1 MELFMFKLLTTA
13 LLLATSLF
21 ALEGRVVKVY
31 DGDTI
36 TLLDKDM
43 QQHRIRFYGI
53 DAPEKSQSFGKRSQ
67 ENLANM
73 IAGKMV
79 NVDVQAEDR
88 YGRSVGIVYLDDV
101 DINKRQVADGYAWAY
116 MQYGGEI
123 YKNDELKAR
132 EKKLGMWIDPNIEQ
146 PSEYRKR
153 QKNGGNSNTN
163 SGTTASEKAM
173 ETFLKAFVD
182 ALIK

>member
-1 MELFMFKLLTTA
+1 MLKLLITG

-67 ENLANM
+67 ENLASM

-123 YKNDELKAR
+123 YKNDELRAR
-132 EKKLGMWIDPNIEQ
+132 EKKLGMWTDPNIEM

-153 QKNGGNSNTN
+153 QKNGGNSSGN

-182 ALIK
+182 AIIK

>member
-1 MELFMFKLLTTA
+1 MELFMFKLLITT

-132 EKKLGMWIDPNIEQ
+132 EKKLGMWVDPNIEQ

-153 QKNGGNSNTN
+153 QKNSGSSGTN
-163 SGTTASEKAM
+163 NGTTASEKAM

>member
-1 MELFMFKLLTTA
+1 MLKLLITT

-132 EKKLGMWIDPNIEQ
+132 EKKLGMWTDPNIEM

-163 SGTTASEKAM
+163 TTASEKAM

-182 ALIK
+182 AIIK

>member
-1 MELFMFKLLTTA
+1 MELIMFKLLITT

-67 ENLANM
+67 ENLASM

-101 DINKRQVADGYAWAY
+101 DINKKQVADGYAWAY

-123 YKNDELKAR
+123 YKNDELRAR
-132 EKKLGMWIDPNIEQ
+132 EKKLGMWIDPNIEM

-163 SGTTASEKAM
+163 TTASEKAM

-182 ALIK
+182 AIIK

>member
-1 MELFMFKLLTTA
+1 MMLKLLITT

-132 EKKLGMWIDPNIEQ
+132 EKKLGIWTDPNIEM

-153 QKNGGNSNTN
+153 QKNSGNSNTN
-163 SGTTASEKAM
+163 TTASERAM

>member
-1 MELFMFKLLTTA
+1 
-13 LLLATSLF
+13 
-21 ALEGRVVKVY
+21 
-31 DGDTI
+31 
-36 TLLDKDM
+36 
-43 QQHRIRFYGI
+43 
-53 DAPEKSQSFGKRSQ
+53 
-67 ENLANM
+67 M

>member
-1 MELFMFKLLTTA
+1 MMLKLLITA

-123 YKNDELKAR
+123 YKNDELRAR
-132 EKKLGMWIDPNIEQ
+132 EKKLGMWTDPNIEM

-153 QKNGGNSNTN
+153 QKNGGNSSSN

-182 ALIK
+182 AIIK

>member
-1 MELFMFKLLTTA
+1 MMFKLLITG

-123 YKNDELKAR
+123 YKNDELRAR
-132 EKKLGMWIDPNIEQ
+132 EKKLGMWIDPNIEM

-163 SGTTASEKAM
+163 SNTTASEKAM

>member
-1 MELFMFKLLTTA
+1 MELLMLKLLVTG

-132 EKKLGMWIDPNIEQ
+132 EKKLGMWTDPNIEQ

-153 QKNGGNSNTN
+153 QKNGGNTN

-182 ALIK
+182 AIIK

>member
-1 MELFMFKLLTTA
+1 MFKLLVTT

-132 EKKLGMWIDPNIEQ
+132 EKKLGMWTDPNIEM

-163 SGTTASEKAM
+163 TTASEKAM

>member
-1 MELFMFKLLTTA
+1 MELIMLKLLVAT

-163 SGTTASEKAM
+163 TTASEKAM

-182 ALIK
+182 AIIK

>member
-1 MELFMFKLLTTA
+1 MFKIFVTT
-13 LLLATSLF
+13 LILATSLF

-132 EKKLGMWIDPNIEQ
+132 EKRLGMWIDPNIEM

-163 SGTTASEKAM
+163 TTASEKAM
-173 ETFLKAFVD
+173 EAFLKAFVD

>member
-1 MELFMFKLLTTA
+1 MLKLLITA

-132 EKKLGMWIDPNIEQ
+132 EKRLGMWVDPNIEQ

-153 QKNGGNSNTN
+153 QKNVGNSNNSN
-163 SGTTASEKAM
+163 SGATASEKAM

>member
-1 MELFMFKLLTTA
+1 MLKLLTTV

-132 EKKLGMWIDPNIEQ
+132 EKKLGIWTDPNIEM

-153 QKNGGNSNTN
+153 QKNSGNSNTN
-163 SGTTASEKAM
+163 TTASERAM

>member
-1 MELFMFKLLTTA
+1 MFKLLITA
-13 LLLATSLF
+13 LLLTTSLF

-123 YKNDELKAR
+123 YKNDELRAR
-132 EKKLGMWIDPNIEQ
+132 EKKLGMWTDPNIEM

-173 ETFLKAFVD
+173 ENFLKAFVD
-182 ALIK
+182 AIIK

>member
-1 MELFMFKLLTTA
+1 MMFKIFVTT
-13 LLLATSLF
+13 LILATSLF

-132 EKKLGMWIDPNIEQ
+132 EKRLGMWIDPNIEM

-163 SGTTASEKAM
+163 TTASEKAM
-173 ETFLKAFVD
+173 EAFLKAFVD

>member
-1 MELFMFKLLTTA
+1 MLKLLITG

-123 YKNDELKAR
+123 YKNDELRAR
-132 EKKLGMWIDPNIEQ
+132 EKKLGMWTDPNIEM

-153 QKNGGNSNTN
+153 QKNGGNSSSN

>member
-1 MELFMFKLLTTA
+1 MELMMLKLLITA

-123 YKNDELKAR
+123 YKNDELRAR
-132 EKKLGMWIDPNIEQ
+132 EKKLGMWTDPNIEM

-153 QKNGGNSNTN
+153 QKNGGNSSSN

-182 ALIK
+182 AIIK

>member
-1 MELFMFKLLTTA
+1 MELFMFKLLITT

-123 YKNDELKAR
+123 YKNDELRAR
-132 EKKLGMWIDPNIEQ
+132 EKKLGMWIEPNIEM

-163 SGTTASEKAM
+163 TTASEKAM

-182 ALIK
+182 AIIK

>member
-1 MELFMFKLLTTA
+1 MLKLLVTT

-67 ENLANM
+67 ENLASM

-132 EKKLGMWIDPNIEQ
+132 EKKLGMWTDPNIEQ

-153 QKNGGNSNTN
+153 QKNGGNSSGNN
-163 SGTTASEKAM
+163 GTTASEKAM

-182 ALIK
+182 AIIK

>member
-1 MELFMFKLLTTA
+1 MMFKIFVTT

-132 EKKLGMWIDPNIEQ
+132 EKKLGMWVDPNIEQ

-153 QKNGGNSNTN
+153 QKNSGNSNSN
-163 SGTTASEKAM
+163 NGTTASEKAM

-182 ALIK
+182 TLIK

>member
-1 MELFMFKLLTTA
+1 MLKLLITA

-67 ENLANM
+67 ENLASM

-79 NVDVQAEDR
+79 DVDVQAEDR

-123 YKNDELKAR
+123 YKNDELRAR
-132 EKKLGMWIDPNIEQ
+132 EKKLGMWTDPNIEM

-153 QKNGGNSNTN
+153 QKNGGNSNNTN

>member
-1 MELFMFKLLTTA
+1 MMFKLLITG

-132 EKKLGMWIDPNIEQ
+132 EKKLGMWTDPNIEM

-153 QKNGGNSNTN
+153 QKNGGNSNNTN

-182 ALIK
+182 AIIK

>member
-1 MELFMFKLLTTA
+1 MELFMFKLLVTT

-67 ENLANM
+67 
-73 IAGKMV
+73 
-79 NVDVQAEDR
+79 DVQAEDR

-123 YKNDELKAR
+123 YKNDELRAR
-132 EKKLGMWIDPNIEQ
+132 EKKLGMWTDPNIEM

-163 SGTTASEKAM
+163 SNTTASEKAM

>member
-1 MELFMFKLLTTA
+1 MFKLLTTA

-88 YGRSVGIVYLDDV
+88 YGRSVGIVYLDDI

-123 YKNDELKAR
+123 YKNDELRAR

-163 SGTTASEKAM
+163 TTASEKAM

-182 ALIK
+182 AIIK

>member
-1 MELFMFKLLTTA
+1 MLKLLITG

-123 YKNDELKAR
+123 YKNDELRAR
-132 EKKLGMWIDPNIEQ
+132 EKKLGMWTDPNIEM
-146 PSEYRKR
+146 PSEYRKK
-153 QKNGGNSNTN
+153 QKNGGNSSTN

>member
-1 MELFMFKLLTTA
+1 MFKLLTTA

-67 ENLANM
+67 ENLASM
-73 IAGKMV
+73 IAGKMI

-123 YKNDELKAR
+123 YKNDELRAR

-153 QKNGGNSNTN
+153 QKNGGNSN

-182 ALIK
+182 AIIK

>member
-1 MELFMFKLLTTA
+1 MELFMFKLLITT

-67 ENLANM
+67 ENLASM

-123 YKNDELKAR
+123 YKNDELRAR
-132 EKKLGMWIDPNIEQ
+132 EKKLGMWVDPNIEQ

-153 QKNGGNSNTN
+153 QKNSGNSGTN
-163 SGTTASEKAM
+163 NGTTASEKAM

-182 ALIK
+182 AIIK

>member
-1 MELFMFKLLTTA
+1 MLKLFVTT

-123 YKNDELKAR
+123 YKNDELRAR
-132 EKKLGMWIDPNIEQ
+132 EKKLGMWTDPNIEM

-153 QKNGGNSNTN
+153 QKNGGNSSSN

-182 ALIK
+182 AIIK

>member
-1 MELFMFKLLTTA
+1 MFKLLITT

-123 YKNDELKAR
+123 YKNDELRAR
-132 EKKLGMWIDPNIEQ
+132 EKKLGMWTDPNIEM
-146 PSEYRKR
+146 PSEYRKK
-153 QKNGGNSNTN
+153 QKNGGNSSTN

>member
-1 MELFMFKLLTTA
+1 MMFKLLVTT

-79 NVDVQAEDR
+79 DVDVQAEDR

-132 EKKLGMWIDPNIEQ
+132 EKKLGMWTDPNIEM

-163 SGTTASEKAM
+163 TTASEKAM

>member
-1 MELFMFKLLTTA
+1 MLKLLITG

-67 ENLANM
+67 ENLASM

-132 EKKLGMWIDPNIEQ
+132 EKKLGMWVDPNIEQ

-153 QKNGGNSNTN
+153 QKNSGNSNAN
-163 SGTTASEKAM
+163 NGTTASEKAM

>member
-1 MELFMFKLLTTA
+1 MMFKIFVTT

-67 ENLANM
+67 ENLASM

-123 YKNDELKAR
+123 YKNDELRAR
-132 EKKLGMWIDPNIEQ
+132 EKKLGMWTDPNIEM

-153 QKNGGNSNTN
+153 QKNGGNSNNTN

>member
-1 MELFMFKLLTTA
+1 MELIMFKLLITT

-123 YKNDELKAR
+123 YKNDELRAR
-132 EKKLGMWIDPNIEQ
+132 EKKLGMWTDPNIEM
-146 PSEYRKR
+146 PSEYRKK
-153 QKNGGNSNTN
+153 QKNGGNSSTN

>member
-1 MELFMFKLLTTA
+1 MFKLLITT

-73 IAGKMV
+73 IDGKMV

-132 EKKLGMWIDPNIEQ
+132 EKKLGMWTDPNIEM

-163 SGTTASEKAM
+163 SNTTASEKAM

-182 ALIK
+182 AIIK

>member
-1 MELFMFKLLTTA
+1 MSKLIISI

-132 EKKLGMWIDPNIEQ
+132 EKKLGMWTDPNIEM

-153 QKNGGNSNTN
+153 QKNGGNSNNTN

-182 ALIK
+182 AIIK